1 MTESHSHPPLS
12 SSSAVCV
19 RDYREEDTDAV
30 YSMWRSGFYEMR
42 EDGFERIS
50 QSRFVHIF
58 MGASSALILHYCL
71 SLPLSFSIGFPFSL
85 IASDVLGFHSFY
97 RGLLRRLHGF
107 IFWHVTGLV
116 GRTDMKT
123 ADALQ
128 AYWMKQN
135 YSHFW
140 VAEVDGTIV
149 GCIGCRL
156 QHALIHPSRSESTE
170 ASRTREAS
178 VWRLTVHPEYRKL
191 GVGRILM
198 SVAEH
203 WAAVQGATAMTLLTA
218 NKASAAF
225 YRRLGYLIETK
236 ERCENFTYL
245 EGTWKPKWIMDPI
258 VRSRTN
264 PETGTLFVK
273 HL

>member
-1 MTESHSHPPLS
+1 MSESPSPSPLS
-12 SSSAVCV
+12 SSAVTV
-19 RDYREEDTDAV
+19 RDYRQEDTEVV
-30 YSMWRSGFYEMR
+30 YSMWRCGFYEMR
-42 EDGFERIS
+42 EDGFERLS
-50 QSRFVHIF
+50 QSRIVHICL
-58 MGASSALILHYCL
+58 GASSALILHYCL
-71 SLPLSFSIGFPFSL
+71 SLPLSFSIGFTFSL
-85 IASDVLGFHSFY
+85 IVTDILGFHSLY
-97 RGLLRRLHGF
+97 RELLRRLHGF

-128 AYWMKQN
+128 AHWMKQN

-140 VAEVDGTIV
+140 VAEVDGSIV

-156 QHALIHPSRSESTE
+156 QHALIHPSRSESNE

-198 SVAEH
+198 SVAER
-203 WAAVQGATAMTLLTA
+203 WAAAQGATAMSLVTA
-218 NKASAAF
+218 NKASAVF

-236 ERCENFTYL
+236 ERCEHFTYL

-258 VRSRTN
+258 VRSRTH
-264 PETGTLFVK
+264 PESGTLFVK
-273 HL
+273 PL